1 LLTDLG
7 NGLLKF
13 GVLFDV
19 LAALGVLLLFLIV
32 LDDRLFLQLTDVSG
46 HPLEV
51 SLELCN
57 LGVCFEQILRVEVT
71 VGSDSLVEV
80 ELELE
85 FGLSLQ
91 VLLLELSDQVV
102 LQLNLLEAL
111 VVLGVS
117 ESSLIGIDLLIFLQL
132 NVFLAQF
139 NHFDGIRVLSE
150 HDFGQLLL
158 VHLNFVLGLALGL
171 FLGDQVSIQKLAL
184 VDLSIDLLFLV
195 FDPALL
201 LLLPSDFLLELLIF
215 LFTLSGELRASQTC
229 RISLLLDHK
238 LLLGQLA

>member
-1 LLTDLG
+1 M
-7 NGLLKF
+7 
-13 GVLFDV
+13 
-19 LAALGVLLLFLIV
+19 
-32 LDDRLFLQLTDVSG
+32 SG
-46 HPLEV
+46 HSLEV
-51 SLELCN
+51 GLKLSNLRVSLK
-57 LGVCFEQILRVEVT
+57 QILRVKVT

-102 LQLNLLEAL
+102 LQLHLLEAL

-117 ESSLIGIDLLIFLQL
+117 ESSLVGIDLLILLQL
-132 NVFLAQF
+132 YVFLAQF
-139 NHFDGIRVLSE
+139 HHFDGVGILSE
-150 HDFGQLLL
+150 HDLGQLLL
-158 VHLNFVLGLALGL
+158 IHLNFVLGLALSL